1 MTTYTIHIGKCDNPY
16 NSRITYCATFD
27 GYDGAPIDFE
37 TPGNDPVGLGET
49 KYEAI
54 LDLLQ
59 NALDK
64 GLKE

>member
-1 MTTYTIHIGKCDNPY
+1 MTNYTIHITQVANPY
-16 NSRITYCATFD
+16 TSDKTYIATFD

-37 TPGNDPVGLGET
+37 TPSNDPIGTGDT

-54 LDLLQ
+54 LNLLE

-64 GLKE
+64 GLTE